1 MTSTLFSSNSNAFVE
16 HNPVWTFFSVLAV
29 FNLLQFTALLEFK
42 IEILDKLDWI
52 EKEDADVFLRSL
64 RILQRKMVSKIN
76 NRSVN
81 DYYLFAGDIT
91 CRVGVPNNLAVDAFI
106 VVDVDKQIEFRMSV
120 CSLFLIFSLIVFI
133 SWVLFGVFSG
143 CEF

>member
-1 MTSTLFSSNSNAFVE
+1 M
-16 HNPVWTFFSVLAV
+16 LAV
-29 FNLLQFTALLEFK
+29 VNLLQFTALLEFN
-42 IEILDKLDWI
+42 IEILDRLDWI

-64 RILQRKMVSKIN
+64 RILQAKIISKIN
-76 NRSVN
+76 NRHLKN
-81 DYYLFAGDIT
+81 NYLFAGDIT

-106 VVDVDKQIEFRMSV
+106 VVDVDKQMEFLMSA

-133 SWVLFGVFSG
+133 NWVLFGVFSG